1 MKCIRSVCFVTLILI
16 VVAAQSV
23 IPAAAQTMQ
32 QGISVQLA
40 ITNNAAPAPDG
51 FFDRS
56 QAGRRNSIAT
66 QDYGTEELAAD
77 RTQMTRQTKI
87 LPTILSSLFRDLDC
101 L

>member
-1 MKCIRSVCFVTLILI
+1 ATPSKR
-16 VVAAQSV
+16 
-23 IPAAAQTMQ
+23 QTEIGRKPRCLGNREGRASQMNLCRRAL
-32 QGISVQLA
+32 SERPPH
-40 ITNNAAPAPDG
+40 AAPAPDG

-77 RTQMTRQTKI
+77 RTQMTRKTKI